1 MSRRIGLSRRFDRP
15 DQLLA
20 GLTSEQSK
28 AILKHGRP
36 IKLGRGDVL
45 FRQDD
50 RATTFFQLV
59 SGRMR
64 LCQATAGGNQVLLR
78 LIGNGHVFGL
88 RSLNGGGPYHFSA
101 QAIRPSEAIAW
112 KSDFISGLLED
123 IPQLVSNLFSVMLD
137 RADEYQVRLRDLIT
151 LPIEKRLA
159 RTVLQ
164 LADEF
169 GQRSGNATVIDGGFT
184 LKDLAEITGTTL
196 FTASRVTSNWERTR
210 IVKKERGA
218 LTLRNLPRLQ
228 AIAE

>member
-1 MSRRIGLSRRFDRP
+1 MSRRTGLPARFEGHDE
-15 DQLLA
+15 LLS
-20 GLTSEQSK
+20 GLTSEQAK
-28 AILKHGRP
+28 AILRQGRR
-36 IKLGRGDVL
+36 ITIERGTFL

-50 RATTFFQLV
+50 RATTFFQLI
-59 SGRMR
+59 SGRLR
-64 LCQATAGGNQVLLR
+64 LCQGSAQGNQVLLR
-78 LIGNGHVFGL
+78 WIGNGQVFGL

-101 QAIRPSEAIAW
+101 QAIQPSEAIAW
-112 KSDFISGLLED
+112 KSDSIAGLLED
-123 IPQLVSNLFSVMLD
+123 IPRLVSNLFSVMLD
-137 RADEYQVRLRDLIT
+137 RSDEYQVRLRDMIT

-169 GQRSGNATVIDGGFT
+169 GQKSGNATVIDGGFT

-218 LTLRNLPRLQ
+218 LTLRNVPRLN